1 VNAVAL
7 MYCVF
12 DVYCVYDGSVTF
24 CRGSLVDE
32 VEKKKRERYS
42 RREVNV
48 VELEV
53 YAAG

>member
-1 VNAVAL
+1 VCL
-7 MYCVF
+7 Y
-12 DVYCVYDGSVTF
+12 DDGSVTF

-32 VEKKKRERYS
+32 VEKKKKREIYS